1 MQASL
6 VWVQPNHSANGI
18 ASLEP
23 PSGQKYPP
31 TRDSRPPDWSA
42 AKALAKERLSNF
54 DLPLRRPTP
63 PDSAAA
69 SLGTLRAAASGTR
82 ESSGSAYPRAPHPHA
97 TAPVCAHPQQATSC
111 DSSDS
116 SSSSDGDGDG
126 DGDGDYVPDWDG
138 MMNCDGVWNRA
149 AATLSLHPDGSIDSD
164 DTYETSGLNSADVR
178 EVLCALSEMSVYL
191 DSRPGHDS
199 KVSPASDTT
208 HSGDSQSCT
217 VSGEISPQLGPG
229 VSAQDSL
236 LLLRTRRD

>member
-1 MQASL
+1 MQISL
-6 VWVQPNHSANGI
+6 VWVQPNQSGSGI

-23 PSGQKYPP
+23 PRGQKYPP

-42 AKALAKERLSNF
+42 AKALAKERLSYCE
-54 DLPLRRPTP
+54 LPLRRPTP

-69 SLGTLRAAASGTR
+69 SLETLRAAASGTG
-82 ESSGSAYPRAPHPHA
+82 ESSGSAYTRAPHPHA
-97 TAPVCAHPQQATSC
+97 MAPVCTHPQQATSR
-111 DSSDS
+111 DSSES
-116 SSSSDGDGDG
+116 SSSSDG

-138 MMNCDGVWNRA
+138 MMNRDGIWNRA
-149 AATLSLHPDGSIDSD
+149 ATTSSLHPDGSIDSD
-164 DTYETSGLNSADVR
+164 DCYESSGLNSADVR

-199 KVSPASDTT
+199 KVSPASDTP

-217 VSGEISPQLGPG
+217 VSGEISPQHGPG
-229 VSAQDSL
+229 LSAQDSL